1 MKPGEDRA
9 GDSHPVRSEGMEVVV
24 AGRASVGE
32 GPVWDE
38 REQALTWIDIFG
50 QRLHRFSPSTGA
62 SEVASFGGP
71 VGFAIPRETEGLV
84 VGIGR
89 DVLTFDPAS
98 GEAQTV
104 VHVPGDGPHVRLNDG
119 KCDHLGRLWTGTTDD
134 SGRESACGLYCI
146 EPSGSAR
153 QVLGGLTESNG
164 LDWDPAAR
172 LLYHV
177 DTPTGRVDVLDYD
190 PVAGLVENRRTLIQI
205 DAADGYPDGLTV
217 DAEGCVWVALWGGS
231 AVRRYTPDGELE
243 RSVPVPATN
252 VTSCAFGGPN
262 LDELYLT
269 SATFGM
275 TEAQLEAEPAAGSL
289 FRCRPGVSGRT
300 ARRYSG

>member
-1 MKPGEDRA
+1 MTPDED
-9 GDSHPVRSEGMEVVV
+9 MEVVV
-24 AGRASVGE
+24 AGRASLGE

-50 QRLHRFSPSTGA
+50 ERLHRFSPSTGA

-71 VGFAIPRETEGLV
+71 LGFAIPRETEGLV
-84 VGIGR
+84 VGVGL

-98 GEAQTV
+98 DDAQTV
-104 VHVPGDGPHVRLNDG
+104 VRLPGDGPQVRVNDG
-119 KCDHLGRLWTGTTDD
+119 KCDPLGRLWTGTTDD
-134 SGRESACGLYCI
+134 GGRENACGLYCI

-153 QVLGGLTESNG
+153 QVLEGLTESNG
-164 LDWDPAAR
+164 LDWDPLGR

-190 PVAGLVENRRTLIQI
+190 QGTGMVENRRTLLRI
-205 DAADGYPDGLTV
+205 DAANGYPDGLTV
-217 DAEGCVWVALWGGS
+217 DADGCVWVALWGGS

-243 RSVPVPATN
+243 RSVRVPATN
-252 VTSCAFGGPN
+252 VTSCAFGGPD
-262 LDELYLT
+262 LDELYVT

-275 TEAQLEAEPAAGSL
+275 TAAQLEADSAAGSL
-289 FRCRPGVSGRT
+289 FRCCPGVNGRT
-300 ARRYSG
+300 ARRYGG